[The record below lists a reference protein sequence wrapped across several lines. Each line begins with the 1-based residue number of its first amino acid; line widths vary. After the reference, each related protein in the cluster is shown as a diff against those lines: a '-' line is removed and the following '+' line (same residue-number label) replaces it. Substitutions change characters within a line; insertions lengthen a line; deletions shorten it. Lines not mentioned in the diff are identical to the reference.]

1 MSRYEPLAKFLT
13 RQKRDHWDASFAE
26 IEATL
31 GAPLPA
37 SAYRHQAWW
46 ANQTG
51 SGHSQTHGWRSAG
64 WRTAALDLA
73 NRRVRFERD
82 TDTPAVVGNAQPTGR
97 AALLARAAELAGIAE
112 EERLLDEA
120 LKALIARESAARL
133 AQLGGTMPDYAAPPR
148 ERS

>member
-1 MSRYEPLAKFLT
+1 MSRYAPLANFLT

-26 IEATL
+26 VEAAL

-46 ANQTG
+46 ANQSG
-51 SGHSQTHGWRSAG
+51 AGHSQTHGWRSVG

-82 TDTPAVVGNAQPTGR
+82 KTEAAGIALPAGR
-97 AALLARAAELAGIAE
+97 AALLARAAELAGIDE

-133 AQLGGTMPDYAAPPR
+133 AQAGGTMPDYAAPPR
-148 ERS
+148 ERA